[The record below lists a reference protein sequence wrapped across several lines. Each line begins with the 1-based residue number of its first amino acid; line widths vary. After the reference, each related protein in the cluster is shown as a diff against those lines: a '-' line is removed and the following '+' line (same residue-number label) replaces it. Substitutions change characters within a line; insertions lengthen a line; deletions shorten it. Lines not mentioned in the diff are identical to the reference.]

1 MWVGNLSEVEN
12 ISQGIVRSGL
22 LSNTRIVEWLR
33 GCLPTLQ
40 SQSQL
45 SMSVVRLFSLVKSR
59 LVFVFDMDEDC
70 ERDDKLL
77 ELDCQI
83 ELFDRTTSM
92 SSIWRAILTILV
104 FDCSICSSR
113 SFKISSNG
121 QPSESEENV
130 VKFLFMPAMVAV
142 LFRDFSP

>member
-1 MWVGNLSEVEN
+1 
-12 ISQGIVRSGL
+12 
-22 LSNTRIVEWLR
+22 
-33 GCLPTLQ
+33 
-40 SQSQL
+40 
-45 SMSVVRLFSLVKSR
+45 
-59 LVFVFDMDEDC
+59 MDEDC
-70 ERDDKLL
+70 DRDDKLL

-104 FDCSICSSR
+104 FDCSTCSSR